1 MYKQQKAALIDVN
14 CGGDGT
20 APDPAVPSIQGT
32 HGGLDRGNEAGG
44 LDTHPY
50 ISMGSG
56 AAGL

>member
-1 MYKQQKAALIDVN
+1 MYKQQKAALINVN
-14 CGGDGT
+14 CGGV
-20 APDPAVPSIQGT
+20 ALPRNLLCPASRP
-32 HGGLDRGNEAGG
+32 RGNEAGG